1 MFIMFFRNIRF
12 FIMCN
17 NIRIRL
23 TRVTFHVLKIEMML
37 NKSIDK
43 KILIFRISLD
53 SKNNEI
59 NKNRSKIILCQLIK
73 RQFSIRAVFAMI
85 INKSQKQLLRY
96 IDVDIKTRNY
106 FIYNELYIALFKII
120 KKCNLYIINFDEFDN
135 LRISRRIRNIQ

>member
-1 MFIMFFRNIRF
+1 MFFRNIRF

-59 NKNRSKIILCQLIK
+59 NKNRRKIVSCQFIK
-73 RQFSIRAVFAMI
+73 RQFSIRAIFVI
-85 INKSQKQLLRY
+85 TINKSQKQSLRY
-96 IDVDIKTRNY
+96 VDVDIRIRKY
-106 FIYNELYIALFKII
+106 FIH
-120 KKCNLYIINFDEFDN
+120 D
-135 LRISRRIRNIQ
+135 